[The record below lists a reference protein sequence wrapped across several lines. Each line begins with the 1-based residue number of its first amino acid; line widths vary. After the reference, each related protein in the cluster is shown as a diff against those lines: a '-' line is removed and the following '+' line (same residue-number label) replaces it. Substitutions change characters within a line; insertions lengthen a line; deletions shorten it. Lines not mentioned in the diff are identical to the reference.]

1 MILKKINLINYRN
14 YEKIS
19 ISLNNK
25 INIFVGN
32 NAQGKTNILESI
44 YVLALTKS
52 HRNVND
58 TNLIC
63 YNKSLTKIEGKIK
76 KESIVD
82 TLEIRITKNDKNVF
96 KNKTHIKKISDYISN
111 LNVILFTP
119 DDLDIIK
126 GSPSIRRNLLNIEI
140 SQISKKYITVLNEYN
155 KLLKTRNEYL
165 KMLYINNFS
174 DKKYLDILTDKLIE
188 KAVYIYRERKNFIDA
203 INENISKI
211 YMEITGIEGLSIK
224 YLNNCNINNFND
236 EEIRK
241 KLLIKYKENYKK
253 ELLQGMTL
261 YGPHR
266 DDFDFFIK
274 EENLKLFGSQGQQ
287 RLSVICLKLSE
298 IDIFKKKTN
307 TSPILLLDDIFSE
320 IDKTKKN
327 KLIKFINKDIQTIIT
342 TTDLRGISKKILEEA
357 SIFKVVAGKIERR

>member
-58 TNLIC
+58 ANLIC

-76 KESIVD
+76 KESIID
-82 TLEIRITKNDKNVF
+82 TLEIRITKSDKTVF

-155 KLLKTRNEYL
+155 KLLKIRNEYL

-188 KAVYIYRERKNFIDA
+188 KAGYIYKERKNFIDA

-211 YMEITGIEGLSIK
+211 YMEITSIEGLSIK
-224 YLNNCNINNFND
+224 YLNNCDINDFTD

-357 SIFKVVAGKIERR
+357 SIFKVVAGNIERR

>member
-188 KAVYIYRERKNFIDA
+188 KAVYIYKERKNFIDA
-203 INENISKI
+203 LNENISKI

-224 YLNNCNINNFND
+224 YLNNCDINNFND

-357 SIFKVVAGKIERR
+357 SIFKVVAGNIERR